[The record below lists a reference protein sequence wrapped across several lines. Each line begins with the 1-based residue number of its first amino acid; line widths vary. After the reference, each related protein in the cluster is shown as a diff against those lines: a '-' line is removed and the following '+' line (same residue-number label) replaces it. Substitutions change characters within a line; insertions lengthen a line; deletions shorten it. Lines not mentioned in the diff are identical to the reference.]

1 MRHGLWWLAAVDLRQ
16 SWLRSSLAALAIA
29 LAIVAVA
36 LFVRE
41 VTRRQGEVLAGY
53 EQAGA
58 ASFVA
63 ELNGVSE
70 SKIKALADAIRSADS
85 VRSADLSYNGVRL
98 GLAADVFFLVFQNEQ
113 QKEYLG
119 SQTTVL
125 GVGSTFDSVRDY
137 YVNFRDLNP
146 KAAQTAFGIPLFAT
160 SGSFRAPNPREIV
173 VPTSVADYVG
183 VRPGAKATVDLMYAG
198 VTPAIVRRFEG
209 LRILGTFDAAGPDQG
224 RFEPF
229 WRLAAQ
235 GEEVLTV
242 RRPDATEGVTT
253 TLPVVLNEEIVR
265 EFLAYVRTEVASR
278 GTVPNAPLTPDRLV
292 IRASA
297 INEVPAAEAAVKR
310 VVEQQ
315 GLVENCNLPS
325 TASFCLRLPERNNF
339 RTAQREQSKVAAG
352 GAFFLSLLLALIAVG
367 TAGLQVQTVL
377 ARWRDFGVLQA
388 VGFSPGQILRFYAI
402 ELGALL
408 AGSIAVAAVVVL
420 VLRSAGADLLASFSL
435 AAAVAVVAASLAAL
449 PVVLWP
455 LSRPP
460 AELLRVSA

>member
-1 MRHGLWWLAAVDLRQ
+1 LRQ
-16 SWLRSSLAALAIA
+16 AWLRSSLAALAIA

-36 LFVRE
+36 LFGRE
-41 VTRRQGEVLAGY
+41 VTYRKAEVLAGY

-58 ASFVA
+58 TAFVA
-63 ELNGVSE
+63 ELNGLAE
-70 SKIKALADAIRSADS
+70 NKIVVLADAIRSAGAVHS
-85 VRSADLSYNGVRL
+85 VDVSYNGVRL
-98 GLAADVFFLVFQNEQ
+98 GLVADVFSLVFQNTQ

-119 SQTTVL
+119 ARTTVL
-125 GVGSTFDSVRDY
+125 GVGPTFDPVRDY
-137 YVNFRDLNP
+137 YVDFHDLNP
-146 KAAQTAFGIPLFAT
+146 KAPQTAFGIPLFAA
-160 SGSFRAPNPREIV
+160 SGAFRTPSPHEIV

-183 VRPGAKATVDLMYAG
+183 VRPGAEATVDLMYTG

-209 LRILGTFDAAGPDQG
+209 LRMIGTFDAVGPDQA

-235 GEEVLTV
+235 DEEVLTV
-242 RRPDATEGVTT
+242 RRPDAAEGVTT
-253 TLPVVLNEEIVR
+253 TLPVVLNQEIVR
-265 EFLAYVRTEVASR
+265 EFLAYVRTELGAR
-278 GTVPNAPLTPDRLV
+278 GTVANDPLTPDRLV
-292 IRASA
+292 IRAGA
-297 INEVPAAEAAVKR
+297 IDGVPAAEAAVKR
-310 VVEQQ
+310 VLEQQ
-315 GLVENCNLPS
+315 SLVESCKGATS
-325 TASFCLRLPERNNF
+325 ASFCLRLPERNNF
-339 RTAQREQSKVAAG
+339 RAAQREQSKVGAG

-377 ARWRDFGVLQA
+377 ARWRDFGVFQA

-402 ELGALL
+402 ELGAVL

-420 VLRSAGADLLASFSL
+420 VLRSAGGDLLSSFGL

-460 AELLRVSA
+460 AELLRLSA